1 MDLQDKKMSGLSCNL
16 HDNPDKKERKL
27 ALSHKILMSVE
38 KPGRYVGGEVNAV
51 MKDPSKVEVRFAFCF
66 PDVYE
71 IGMSHLGIKILYGA
85 FNQVPYFW
93 CERVFAPWVDME
105 EQMAQHQVPL
115 YALESGDPVKDFDFI
130 GFTLQYE
137 LSYTNVLNMLKQAGI
152 PLRSVDRP
160 DLFNIVVGGG
170 PCTCNPEPLADFF
183 DLFFLGDGEE
193 VDLEVMEL
201 YRQCKKDGLDKK
213 EFLRRAAQIEGVY
226 VPSFYQVD
234 YHADGTVK
242 KYTPREGAPANIRKR
257 VVKDM
262 DNAYFPKSFPVP
274 MIEVVHDRVSVEV
287 LRGCIRGCRFCQAG
301 FLYRPFREKSIET
314 IDAQCWDMCAS
325 TGYDE
330 ISLSSL
336 STSDYS
342 HLNELL
348 DYLHRWTEREKIS
361 LSLPSLRVDNFS
373 PELMERVNSVRKS
386 GLTFA
391 PEAGSQRMRDV
402 INKNVTE
409 EELLHTVNVAFTEGW
424 TRVKLYFMIGLPTE
438 TLEDVRAIV
447 DLGKLVVDAFFA
459 NKEKPKGKAVE
470 VSISAAAFVPKPFTP
485 FQWFG
490 QDTMETLQEKQRAL
504 KAGNGSK
511 RVNVSYHGAQTSFL
525 EAVFARG
532 DRRLGAVLEKAVEMG
547 LHFDGWDECFDFET
561 WQKAFAVCEL
571 DPAFYANRQRNF
583 DEVFPWDHL
592 DYGICKEFLID
603 ECRRAYEG
611 KTTPNCREKCSAC
624 GAACFEGGLCVEKRE
639 SVV

>member
-1 MDLQDKKMSGLSCNL
+1 MY
-16 HDNPDKKERKL
+16 PKEVE
-27 ALSHKILMSVE
+27 KILLKVQ
-38 KPGRYVGGEVNAV
+38 KPGRYVGGEAQSIT
-51 MKDPSKVEVRFAFCF
+51 KDKSNIEVRFAFCF

-71 IGMSHLGIKILYGA
+71 IGMSHLGIKLLYGA

-105 EQMAQHQVPL
+105 EQMIQRGIPL
-115 YALESGDPVKDFDFI
+115 YALESGDPVKEFDFI

-137 LSYTNVLNMLKQAGI
+137 LSYTNILNMLKLAGI
-152 PLRSVDRP
+152 PLHSKDRT

-170 PCTCNPEPLADFF
+170 PCACNPEPLADFF

-193 VDLEVMEL
+193 VDIEVMEL
-201 YRQCKKDGLDKK
+201 YRQCKKDGKGK
-213 EFLRRAAQIEGVY
+213 NEFLQEAAQIEGVY
-226 VPSFYQVD
+226 VPSM
-234 YHADGTVK
+234 YHATYHPDGTVK
-242 KYTPREGAPANIRKR
+242 SYVALHGAPAVVKKR

-262 DNAYFPKSFPVP
+262 DQAYVPESFPVP
-274 MIEVVHDRVSVEV
+274 MIDIVHDRISVEV

-301 FLYRPFREKSIET
+301 FLYRPFRERSIPV
-314 IDAQCWDMCAS
+314 IDQICRASCAA

-342 HLNELL
+342 DLNGLL
-348 DYLHRWTEREKIS
+348 DQLHLWTEKEKVS

-409 EELLHTVNVAFTEGW
+409 DQLRHTVDVAFSEGW
-424 TRVKLYFMIGLPTE
+424 TRIKLYFMIGLPTE
-438 TLEDVRAIV
+438 TTEDIHAIL
-447 DLGKLVVDAFFA
+447 DLGKMVVDTFYA
-459 NKEKPKGKAVE
+459 NKVKPKGKNVE

-490 QDTMETLQEKQRAL
+490 QDTMDVLNKKQHEL
-504 KAGNGSK
+504 KSSHSSR
-511 RVNVSYHGAQTSFL
+511 RVSVSYHDAKTSFL

-532 DRRLGAVLEKAVEMG
+532 DRRLCAVLEKAIELG
-547 LHFDGWDECFDFET
+547 LHFDGWDDCFKFDKWME
-561 WQKAFAVCEL
+561 AFRACGL
-571 DPAFYANRQRNF
+571 DPAFYANRTRDFN
-583 DEVFPWDHL
+583 EVFPWDHL
-592 DYGICKEFLID
+592 DYGIRKEFLAE
-603 ECRRAYEG
+603 ECRRAYREE
-611 KTTPNCREKCSAC
+611 TTPNCREKCSNC
-624 GAACFEGGLCVEKRE
+624 GAACFKGGLCVAKR
-639 SVV
+639 

>member
-38 KPGRYVGGEVNAV
+38 RPGRYVGGEVNAV

-71 IGMSHLGIKILYGA
+71 IGMSHLGIKLLYGA

-105 EQMAQHQVPL
+105 EQMIQHGIPL
-115 YALESGDPVKDFDFI
+115 YALESGDPVKEFDFI

-137 LSYTNVLNMLKQAGI
+137 LSYTNVLNMLKLAGI
-152 PLRSVDRP
+152 PLRSKDRT

-170 PCTCNPEPLADFF
+170 PCACNPEPLADFF

-193 VDLEVMEL
+193 VDIEVMEL
-201 YRQCKKDGLDKK
+201 YRQCKKDGKGK
-213 EFLRRAAQIEGVY
+213 NEFLREAAQIEGVY
-226 VPSFYQVD
+226 VPSM
-234 YHADGTVK
+234 YHATYHPDGTVK
-242 KYTPREGAPANIRKR
+242 NYVALHGAPAVVKKR

-262 DNAYFPKSFPVP
+262 DQTYVPESFPVP
-274 MIEVVHDRVSVEV
+274 MIDIVHDRISVEV

-301 FLYRPFREKSIET
+301 FLYRPFRERSIPV
-314 IDAQCWDMCAS
+314 IDQICQASCAA

-342 HLNELL
+342 DLNGLL
-348 DYLHRWTEREKIS
+348 DQLHLWTEKEKVS

-409 EELLHTVNVAFTEGW
+409 EQLRHTVDVAFSEGW
-424 TRVKLYFMIGLPTE
+424 TRIKLYFMIGLPTE
-438 TLEDVRAIV
+438 TTEDIHAILG
-447 DLGKLVVDAFFA
+447 LGKMVVDTFYA
-459 NKEKPKGKAVE
+459 NKVKPKGKNVE
-470 VSISAAAFVPKPFTP
+470 VSLSAAAFVPKPFTP

-490 QDTMETLQEKQRAL
+490 QDTMDVLNMKQHEL
-504 KAGNGSK
+504 KSSNSSR
-511 RVNVSYHGAQTSFL
+511 RVSVSYHDAKTSFL

-532 DRRLGAVLEKAVEMG
+532 DRRLCAVLEKAIELG
-547 LHFDGWDECFDFET
+547 LHFDGWDDCFKYDKWIE
-561 WQKAFAVCEL
+561 AFHACGL
-571 DPAFYANRQRNF
+571 DPAFYANRTRDFN
-583 DEVFPWDHL
+583 EVFPWDHL
-592 DYGICKEFLID
+592 DYGIRKEFLAE
-603 ECRRAYEG
+603 ECRRAYREE
-611 KTTPNCREKCSAC
+611 TTPNCREKCSNC
-624 GAACFEGGLCVEKRE
+624 GAACFKGGLCVAKR
-639 SVV
+639 